1 MLDNLILYGAG
12 TRCKTLCKIIKE
24 TPIQKVVIVD
34 SSSNKWGSS
43 IEGYTIKSPICM
55 KDYPN
60 ANVCITIADK
70 DKIEQVRKEIEK
82 IQPGQLKKEISY
94 HKLILELLKKNV
106 IIKRKILEQKRKKE
120 KEINI
125 IFDCSNGL
133 GLGGVETW
141 TMNLCE
147 AMIKAGKER
156 VFIVSDIGE
165 YQVPHSL
172 TSYILYAGIDHKKY
186 LSIESVKD
194 VVDVLQ
200 EKLPCKVITC
210 MPDEVMI
217 AAYILKYYY
226 PDMVEVISVIHNS
239 GEHLYNEY
247 MGFRECTDL
256 YIAVSEDI
264 REKMIKKGVSPD
276 RIESMTC
283 PFVCEK
289 TLKRSYTEKGQ
300 EPIRIGYAGRMDGM
314 EHSQKRMDL
323 LLKLI
328 KQLEQKEILFEMEL
342 AGDGPVK
349 EKMEEE
355 IKEYK
360 LTKKVRF
367 LGKLPH
373 KEIPAFWKCQDIC
386 INLADYEGR
395 SISIMEAMGN
405 GAIPVVTNTSGV
417 KEDIENGIN
426 GYIVSLGD
434 YQAAA
439 ERIEYLSK
447 NRHQLRQMGEL
458 AHQVMYPKSQM
469 ETHLKFWES
478 ILKYGG

>member
-1 MLDNLILYGAG
+1 MLDSLILYGAG
-12 TRCKTLCKIIKE
+12 RRCRTLCKMLQE

-34 SSSNKWGSS
+34 SSSDKWGSH
-43 IEGYTIKSPICM
+43 IEGYPIKPPISM
-55 KDYPN
+55 KEYPN
-60 ANVCITIADK
+60 ANLCITIADK
-70 DKIEQVRKEIEK
+70 DKIGQVRKEIEK
-82 IQPGQLKKEISY
+82 TQPGQLKKEISY
-94 HKLILELLKKNV
+94 CKLLLELLKENV
-106 IIKRKILEQKRKKE
+106 IIKKKILGQKEKKE

-125 IFDCSNGL
+125 IFDCVNGL

-141 TMNLCE
+141 TMSLCE
-147 AMIKAGKER
+147 AMIKAGKENI
-156 VFIVSDIGE
+156 FIVSDAGK
-165 YQVPHSL
+165 YQVPHSIA
-172 TSYILYAGIDHKKY
+172 SHILYTEIDHKEY
-186 LSIESVKD
+186 LSIESVKN
-194 VVDVLQ
+194 VVDVLRK
-200 EKLPCKVITC
+200 KLPCKVITC
-210 MPDEVMI
+210 MPDEVMV

-239 GEHLYNEY
+239 GEHLYNGY

-256 YIAVSEDI
+256 YIAVSRDI
-264 REKMIKKGVSPD
+264 REEMIKKGVSPD

-283 PFVCEK
+283 PFVCEE

-328 KQLEQKEILFEMEL
+328 MQLEEKEILFEMEL
-342 AGDGPVK
+342 AGDGSVK
-349 EKMEEE
+349 EEMEIE
-355 IKEYK
+355 IKAHK

-373 KEIPAFWKCQDIC
+373 EEIPAFWKCQDIC

-405 GAIPVVTNTSGV
+405 GAIPVVTDTSGV

-426 GYIVSLGD
+426 GYIVPLGD

-439 ERIEYLSK
+439 ERIEYLAK
-447 NRHQLRQMGEL
+447 NRQQLRQMGEL

-469 ETHLKFWES
+469 GTHLKFWES
-478 ILKYGG
+478 ILNYGG